1 MTGFSTFGLS
11 EAMLNKLTTI
21 GFETATP
28 IQAKSIPVAMEG
40 KDILGTAQT
49 GTGKTG
55 AFGLPLV
62 NHILTKPHSLAL
74 VMTPTRELAVQ
85 VMTQIKAFLP
95 EGSGVKTALLIGGE
109 AMFKQLNQLQQKPRI
124 IIGTP
129 GRINDHLERDT
140 LRLSKADFLVLDEA
154 DRMLDMGFG
163 VQLEAISQYLPE
175 VRQTLMFSATVP
187 PNIMKLAKNYLNEP
201 VRIETEASNVAAPK
215 IKQELVHVN
224 DDSKHDE
231 LVKLLDARSG
241 QIIVFVKT
249 KHGAD
254 RLARRLVRENHS
266 ADAIHG
272 DLRQGQRDRVIRT
285 FRKNEVRILVAT
297 DVAARGLDIPM
308 LETVIN
314 YDLPQCPEDYVHRIG
329 RTGRNGQEGEAI
341 CLISG
346 QDRSKWAAIDRL
358 LNPGKAKAE
367 GGYERPGAKRGSG
380 GRSFGGG
387 AKRSFGGSRDGGSRD
402 GGRNYGP
409 KSSFGERKF
418 GGGDKFAAGGDK
430 PSWKSSFKE
439 KAPSFDREDRP
450 QYSESA
456 NRKPWSP
463 EGPSQDRSF
472 SDRSERGSDR
482 PARSFGD
489 RNDRPQRSFG
499 GDRSDAPKRAWI
511 PEAEFRKQRG
521 EGSDRPQRSFGDR
534 NERGSDRPARSFGDR
549 NDRPQRSFGDRPA
562 RSEGDRSDAPKR
574 AWVPEAEFRKQR
586 GEGSG
591 KPSFGGKKE
600 WSKDAPKKSWG
611 DRDGNKKSFGDKP
624 AFKKEGGF
632 GGAKKSFGS
641 KPFGAKSDGGN
652 GAPRRSRPAA

>member
-11 EAMLNKLTTI
+11 EAMLTKLTTI
-21 GFETATP
+21 GFTIPTP
-28 IQAKSIPVAMEG
+28 IQVQSIPAAMEG

-49 GTGKTG
+49 GTGKTA
-55 AFGLPLV
+55 AFGLPLIHHLM
-62 NHILTKPHSLAL
+62 NKPHSMAL

-95 EGSGVKTALLIGGE
+95 EGSGIKTALLIGGE
-109 AMFKQLNQLQQKPRI
+109 AMFKQLNQLQTKPRI

-140 LRLSKADFLVLDEA
+140 LRLSKTDFLVLDEA

-163 VQLEAISQYLPE
+163 VQLEAIAEYLPE

-187 PNIMKLAKNYLNEP
+187 PNIMKLAKNYLKDP
-201 VRIETEASNVAAPK
+201 VRVETAAPHLAAPK

-224 DDSKHDE
+224 DDTKHDS

-314 YDLPQCPEDYVHRIG
+314 FDLPQCPEDYIHRIG

-341 CLISG
+341 CLINNA
-346 QDRSKWAAIDRL
+346 DKSKWAAIDRL
-358 LNPGKAKAE
+358 MNPGKAKAE
-367 GGYERPGAKRGSG
+367 GGYERPKSGRGGSSNG
-380 GRSFGGG
+380 GRSSFG
-387 AKRSFGGSRDGGSRD
+387 AKRSFGGGSRD
-402 GGRNYGP
+402 GANGGGRSYAP
-409 KSSFGERKF
+409 KTSFGERKF
-418 GGGDKFAAGGDK
+418 GGGAVKSGGDK

-439 KAPSFDREDRP
+439 KAPS
-450 QYSESA
+450 SEF
-456 NRKPWSP
+456 
-463 EGPSQDRSF
+463 G
-472 SDRSERGSDR
+472 DRSER
-482 PARSFGD
+482 PARSFD
-489 RNDRPQRSFG
+489 RDDRP
-499 GDRSDAPKRAWI
+499 K
-511 PEAEFRKQRG
+511 
-521 EGSDRPQRSFGDR
+521 
-534 NERGSDRPARSFGDR
+534 
-549 NDRPQRSFGDRPA
+549 RSFGDRPA
-562 RSEGDRSDAPKR
+562 RSEGDRAEAPRK
-574 AWVPEAEFRKQR
+574 AWVPEAEFRKQKEA
-586 GEGSG
+586 GN
-591 KPSFGGKKE
+591 GGRPPFKKE
-600 WSKDAPKKSWG
+600 WSKDAPKKEFKKFG
-611 DRDGNKKSFGDKP
+611 GNKDGAPRDGAKKSFGDKP

-632 GGAKKSFGS
+632 KSGGFKSGGFKAGGD
-641 KPFGAKSDGGN
+641 KPFRK
-652 GAPRRSRPAA
+652 PRPAA

>member
-1 MTGFSTFGLS
+1 MTGFSTFGLN
-11 EAMLNKLTTI
+11 EAMLTKLQTI

-62 NHILTKPHSLAL
+62 HHLLTKPHSLAL

-95 EGSGVKTALLIGGE
+95 DGSGIKAALLIGGE

-163 VQLEAISQYLPE
+163 VQLEAIAEYLPE

-187 PNIMKLAKNYLNEP
+187 PNIMKLAKNYLKDP
-201 VRIETEASNVAAPK
+201 VRIETEVANVGAPK

-231 LVKLLDARSG
+231 LIKLLDARSG

-254 RLARRLVRENHS
+254 RLARRLIRENHS

-272 DLRQGQRDRVIRT
+272 DLRQGQRDRVIRQ
-285 FRKNEVRILVAT
+285 FRKNETRILVAT

-314 YDLPQCPEDYVHRIG
+314 FDLPQCPEDYIHRIG

-346 QDRSKWAAIDRL
+346 QDKAKWAAIDRL
-358 LNPGKAKAE
+358 MNPNKTREKSE
-367 GGYERPGAKRGSG
+367 GGYERVGGKRGSSFGGAKRGGGFGAKSG
-380 GRSFGGG
+380 GRSE
-387 AKRSFGGSRDGGSRD
+387 
-402 GGRNYGP
+402 GRNYGP

-418 GGGDKFAAGGDK
+418 GAKAGGDK

-439 KAPSFDREDRP
+439 KAPS
-450 QYSESA
+450 SE
-456 NRKPWSP
+456 
-463 EGPSQDRSF
+463 G
-472 SDRSERGSDR
+472 
-482 PARSFGD
+482 RSFGD
-489 RNDRPQRSFG
+489 RGFDRPARFERD
-499 GDRSDAPKRAWI
+499 DRAEGSARKPWAPVAAYDNESR
-511 PEAEFRKQRG
+511 PERQER
-521 EGSDRPQRSFGDR
+521 SDRPQRSFGDR
-534 NERGSDRPARSFGDR
+534 
-549 NDRPQRSFGDRPA
+549 PQRSEGE
-562 RSEGDRSDAPKR
+562 RSERK
-574 AWVPEAEFRKQR
+574 WIPEAEFRKQR

-600 WSKDAPKKSWG
+600 WSKDAPRKSFS
-611 DRDGNKKSFGDKP
+611 RDGDKPFKKEWSKDAPKKEFSRGGDKDGNRKSFGDKP
-624 AFKKEGGF
+624 AFGSGKKEGGF
-632 GGAKKSFGS
+632 GGAKKFGGS
-641 KPFGAKSDGGN
+641 KPFSSRDGGGN
-652 GAPRRSRPAA
+652 SSPRRSRPAA

>member
-1 MTGFSTFGLS
+1 MTGFSTFGLN
-11 EAMLNKLTTI
+11 EAMLNKLQTI

-28 IQAKSIPVAMEG
+28 IQQKSIPVAMEG

-49 GTGKTG
+49 GTGKTA

-62 NHILTKPHSLAL
+62 HHLLTKPHSLAL
-74 VMTPTRELAVQ
+74 VMAPTRELAVQ
-85 VMTQIKAFLP
+85 VMTQIKSFLP
-95 EGSGVKTALLIGGE
+95 EGCGIKTALLIGGE

-163 VQLEAISQYLPE
+163 VQLEAIAQFLPE

-187 PNIMKLAKNYLNEP
+187 PNIMKLAKNYLKDP
-201 VRIETEASNVAAPK
+201 VRIETEVANVGAPK

-272 DLRQGQRDRVIRT
+272 DLRQGQRDRVIRQ
-285 FRKNEVRILVAT
+285 FRKNETRILVAT

-314 YDLPQCPEDYVHRIG
+314 FDLPQCPEDYIHRIG

-358 LNPGKAKAE
+358 MNPGKAGAKSE
-367 GGYERPGAKRGSG
+367 GGYERPGAKRSG

-387 AKRSFGGSRDGGSRD
+387 AKRGFGGKSEGRSE
-402 GGRNYGP
+402 GRNYGP
-409 KSSFGERKF
+409 KASFGERKF
-418 GGGDKFAAGGDK
+418 GGAKAGGDK

-439 KAPSFDREDRP
+439 KAP
-450 QYSESA
+450 
-456 NRKPWSP
+456 
-463 EGPSQDRSF
+463 EG
-472 SDRSERGSDR
+472 
-482 PARSFGD
+482 RSFGD
-489 RNDRPQRSFG
+489 RSERSFERDDRAQGSSSKPWAPTAAYDNNDRPQRSFG
-499 GDRSDAPKRAWI
+499 
-511 PEAEFRKQRG
+511 
-521 EGSDRPQRSFGDR
+521 
-534 NERGSDRPARSFGDR
+534 
-549 NDRPQRSFGDRPA
+549 
-562 RSEGDRSDAPKR
+562 GDRSDAPKR

-586 GEGSG
+586 EGGDRPQRSFGDRPQRSEGSSERKWIPEAEFRKQRGEGSS

-600 WSKDAPKKSWG
+600 WSKDAPRKSFGDRDGNKKSFGDKPFKKEWSKDAPKKSWG
-611 DRDGNKKSFGDKP
+611 DKDGNKKSFGDKP

-641 KPFGAKSDGGN
+641 KPFGSKAGGGN
-652 GAPRRSRPAA
+652 SAPRRARPAA

>member
-1 MTGFSTFGLS
+1 MALGLIMVIIPTHYKKDYKMTGFSTFGLS
-11 EAMLNKLTTI
+11 EAMLTKLTTI
-21 GFETATP
+21 GFTTPTP
-28 IQAKSIPVAMEG
+28 IQEQSIPHAMLG

-49 GTGKTG
+49 GTGKTA

-62 NHILTKPHSLAL
+62 NHLLNKPHSMAL

-95 EGSGVKTALLIGGE
+95 EGCGIKTALLIGGE
-109 AMFKQLNQLQQKPRI
+109 AMFKQLNQLQTKPRI

-129 GRINDHLERDT
+129 GRINDHLERET
-140 LRLSKADFLVLDEA
+140 LRLAKTDFLVLDEA

-163 VQLEAISQYLPE
+163 VQLEAIAGYLPE
-175 VRQTLMFSATVP
+175 SRQTLMFSATVP
-187 PNIMKLAKNYLNEP
+187 PNIMKLAKNYLKDP
-201 VRIETEASNVAAPK
+201 VRVETAAPHLAAPK

-285 FRKNEVRILVAT
+285 FRKNDVRILVAT

-314 YDLPQCPEDYVHRIG
+314 YDLPQCPEDYIHRIG

-341 CLISG
+341 CLISNS
-346 QDRSKWAAIDRL
+346 DKSKWSAIDRL
-358 LNPGKAKAE
+358 MNPGKAKAE
-367 GGYERPGAKRGSG
+367 GGYERPKSGRGGSSNG
-380 GRSFGGG
+380 GRSSFG
-387 AKRSFGGSRDGGSRD
+387 AKRSNAGSG
-402 GGRNYGP
+402 GGRSYAP
-409 KSSFGERKF
+409 KTSFGERKF
-418 GGGDKFAAGGDK
+418 GAGAAKSGGDK

-439 KAPSFDREDRP
+439 KAPS
-450 QYSESA
+450 SEYG
-456 NRKPWSP
+456 
-463 EGPSQDRSF
+463 E
-472 SDRSERGSDR
+472 RSER
-482 PARSFGD
+482 PARSFAPSFD
-489 RNDRPQRSFG
+489 RDDRP
-499 GDRSDAPKRAWI
+499 K
-511 PEAEFRKQRG
+511 
-521 EGSDRPQRSFGDR
+521 
-534 NERGSDRPARSFGDR
+534 
-549 NDRPQRSFGDRPA
+549 RSFGDRPA
-562 RSEGDRSDAPKR
+562 RVEGDRSEAPRK

-586 GEGSG
+586 EAGNAG
-591 KPSFGGKKE
+591 KPPFKKE

-611 DRDGNKKSFGDKP
+611 NKDGAPRDGARKSFGDKP
-624 AFKKEGGF
+624 AFKKAEGKKDFGFKKEGGF
-632 GGAKKSFGS
+632 KSGGS
-641 KPFGAKSDGGN
+641 KPFGSKSDGGN
-652 GAPRRSRPAA
+652 GAPRRARPAA